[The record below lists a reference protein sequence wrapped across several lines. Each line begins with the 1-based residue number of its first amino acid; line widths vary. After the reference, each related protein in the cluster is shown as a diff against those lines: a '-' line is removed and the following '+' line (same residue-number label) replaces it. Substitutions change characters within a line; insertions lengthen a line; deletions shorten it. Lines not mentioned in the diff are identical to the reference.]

1 VLRKSDVWRRQSRRR
16 CGASPGADVG
26 RASPGADVGPV
37 PAQMWDEP
45 VPAQMWGQSRRRC
58 GTSQSRRP
66 AKMWGQ
72 SRRRCGTSQSWLVLG
87 GDESTSTDAA
97 DNKGQRG
104 QTSIATSII
113 ALQHRNKHHSIATSI
128 IALQHRNR
136 HEKPAGARPSS
147 RPQCLLRRR
156 VPALRPPETHR
167 MPLLSCEQFGS
178 EASPRPATAARAAAA
193 ASPPFRACSAPS
205 RPPPSLRGAPVVGT
219 CTVGQSTRRFTTR
232 VHSAVC
238 ESGCSGRPAL

>member
-1 VLRKSDVWRRQSRRR
+1 MLRKSDVWRRQSRRR

-26 RASPGADVGPV
+26 RASHG
-37 PAQMWDEP
+37 
-45 VPAQMWGQSRRRC
+45 SF
-58 GTSQSRRP
+58 
-66 AKMWGQ
+66 
-72 SRRRCGTSQSWLVLG
+72 LVVMRALPRMQP
-87 GDESTSTDAA
+87 T
-97 DNKGQRG
+97 KGQQG

-147 RPQCLLRRR
+147 RPQCPLRRR